1 MTLKES
7 DSLVPIKFLDTY
19 EEFEHWTPFAY
30 STHSENNY
38 LGSPAY
44 STSTFTMLCKLSITM
59 SDILGCIYNEHSFNQ
74 SPQQLSKLIENL
86 HSKLVSWRKSLPE
99 HLNFH
104 PAGKENI
111 PPPHVLSLQYVESP
125 RGGFVKTNN
134 VVLCIMS
141 WLYYCIARS
150 LPMATFTTPAE
161 RYQ

>member
-30 STHSENNY
+30 STHSVNNY

-44 STSTFTMLCKLSITM
+44 SISTFTMLCKLSITM

-125 RGGFVKTNN
+125 RGGFVKTDN